1 MADFLTAAASTLET
15 ASVAPRDSDSPIAA
29 SALCVFS
36 VAVVEGLDAAAALLA
51 AAASAFATFE
61 TRIASPAAVSTLFTV
76 FVTTVV
82 FVMAFRPGHRAL
94 ADAAGA
100 SPLAAAL
107 APDPPVS
114 EVDTDPGLD
123 SHAADCCRTRAVA
136 VGAGIASPAAVST
149 LFTVFVMAFR
159 PGYRAL
165 ADAADAPPLAAALAP
180 DLPVSEVDTDPGL
193 DPDAADSCRTRA
205 VAVGAGLTFGER
217 IVLSSSEAG

>member
-36 VAVVEGLDAAAALLA
+36 VSVVEGLDAAAALLA

-61 TRIASPAAVSTLFTV
+61 TR
-76 FVTTVV
+76 
-82 FVMAFRPGHRAL
+82 
-94 ADAAGA
+94 
-100 SPLAAAL
+100 
-107 APDPPVS
+107 
-114 EVDTDPGLD
+114 
-123 SHAADCCRTRAVA
+123 
-136 VGAGIASPAAVST
+136 IASPAAVST